1 MAIKD
6 IAEKAKKEL
15 ADLTGF
21 KSPSL
26 VGVRKADKGSGWIFE
41 IEVVEKKSIPDGM
54 DVIGLYEVET
64 DTEGGISGYERKITR
79 KRAESVRN
87 SAGTE

>member
-6 IAEKAKKEL
+6 AGEKAKKEL

-21 KSPSL
+21 RSPSL
-26 VGVRKADKGSGWIFE
+26 VGVKKTGKGSGWTFG

-54 DVIGLYEVET
+54 DVIGFYEVET
-64 DTEGGISGYERKITR
+64 DANGGISTYERKSTR
-79 KRAESVRN
+79 RRIDNVSEEGVV
-87 SAGTE
+87 E